1 MEELIIWC
9 RYFMQANIATGH
21 ASLALISPLELLQ
34 GECMVTPIMATG
46 PSSLTTIES
55 LVVAVLIVQ

>member
-21 ASLALISPLELLQ
+21 ASLALKSPLKSLQ
-34 GECMVTPIMATG
+34 GGVHGDSDNGDWPKQ
-46 PSSLTTIES
+46 PHNH
-55 LVVAVLIVQ
+55 